1 MNPFDKMMKDIFSNV
16 DFIQVCKINNRL
28 YTCIKSAV
36 TDAITFTDA
45 GMQNTV
51 NFTLDLK
58 LPISEE
64 IKQGDTVLYKG
75 KKYKVS
81 STEEDSAGV
90 TLRLFLVSLSMG
102 K

>member
-1 MNPFDKMMKDIFSNV
+1 MNPFEKLMTDIFKNK
-16 DFIQVCKINNRL
+16 DFVQVCKINNRL
-28 YTCIKSAV
+28 YTCIKSAI
-36 TDAITFTDA
+36 TDAIAFTDA

-51 NFTLDLK
+51 NFTLDVQ

-64 IKQGDTVLYKG
+64 LKQGDIVLYKG
-75 KKYKVS
+75 KKYKIS

-90 TLRLFLVSLSMG
+90 SLRLFLVSISMG

>member
-1 MNPFDKMMKDIFSNV
+1 MGVFDKMMKDIFGNV
-16 DFIQVCKINNRL
+16 DFVQVCKINNRL
-28 YTCIKSAV
+28 YTCIKSAI
-36 TDAITFTDA
+36 TDGIAFTDT

-51 NFTLDLK
+51 NFTLDLQ

-64 IKQGDTVLYKG
+64 IKQGDTVLFKG
-75 KKYKVS
+75 KKYKIS

-90 TLRLFLVSLSMG
+90 SLRLFLVSLSMG